1 MLVAPIERFTAQDLI
16 TKDIEIEVGNSRRA
30 TIFQL
35 RNTSDVHGGGI
46 IPRR

>member
-16 TKDIEIEVGNSRRA
+16 TKDIEMEVGRA